1 MGVWIYGATGFTGR
15 LVAEA
20 LRARGVRFGIAG
32 RDRAR
37 LDALAGQLGGDI
49 ETRAADL
56 YDAEMVNAA
65 LRDAKVVISCAG
77 PFAKFGEPVLRAAL
91 HAGAHY
97 LDTTGEQGFMRD
109 IYERY
114 ESRARRA
121 GLCFVNACAF
131 EVALGDWAA
140 SLAGSAL
147 DAANDPVD
155 EVAIAYAIND
165 FQPTRGTQLSALSQ
179 MSGSGVVW
187 ERDRWDPVEPAAE
200 KRSFGFPLPFGPR
213 SAISFPSGEVITVP
227 RHVSTRRVQ
236 TYISLPPGPMSM
248 LASRAGRFVG
258 PLVRSPLGDVLR
270 RRVDKAP
277 PEPTMGQ
284 RGVNDFAVTATATRG
299 FDSAHVAVSGTD
311 VYGMTAQVV
320 ALGVEQLLAGKQ
332 RGAGVLAPAE
342 AFDPAESLAAL
353 DVTLRTSFPT
363 P

>member
-1 MGVWIYGATGFTGR
+1 MRVWIYGATGFTGR

-20 LRARGVRFGIAG
+20 LRARGVSFGIAG

-49 ETRAADL
+49 ETRAAEL
-56 YDAEMVNAA
+56 YDAEMINAA
-65 LRDAKVVISCAG
+65 LSDAEIVISCAG
-77 PFAKFGEPVLRAAL
+77 PFARFGEPVLRAAL

-114 ESRARRA
+114 ESAARRA
-121 GLCFVNACAF
+121 KLCFVNAFAF

-140 SLAGSAL
+140 ALAAAAL
-147 DAANDPVD
+147 GADNDTLD

-165 FQPTRGTQLSALSQ
+165 FHPTRGTQRSALSQ
-179 MSGSGVVW
+179 MSEPGVVW
-187 ERDRWDPVEPAAE
+187 ERDRWNPAEPAAE
-200 KRSFGFPLPFGPR
+200 KRAFGFPLPFGAR
-213 SAISFPSGEVITVP
+213 TAISFPSGEVITVP
-227 RHVSTRRVQ
+227 RHVPTRRVQ
-236 TYISLPPGPMSM
+236 TYLSLPPGPLSTI
-248 LASRAGRFVG
+248 ASRAGRLIG
-258 PLVRSPLGDVLR
+258 PLARSPLGDLLR

-299 FDSAHVAVSGTD
+299 FDSAHVSVSGTD
-311 VYGMTAQVV
+311 VYGTTAQVV

-332 RGAGVLAPAE
+332 RGVGVLAPAE
-342 AFDPAESLAAL
+342 AFDPAECLASL
-353 DVTLRTSFPT
+353 DVTLTASFPL